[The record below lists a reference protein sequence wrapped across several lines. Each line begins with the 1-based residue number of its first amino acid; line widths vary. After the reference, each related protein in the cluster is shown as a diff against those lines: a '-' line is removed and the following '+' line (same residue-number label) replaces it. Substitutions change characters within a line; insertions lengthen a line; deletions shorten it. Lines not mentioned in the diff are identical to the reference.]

1 MLKITLTSG
10 LVGKTDTQRK
20 IVAGLGL
27 GKFGTTVV
35 HADSPTI
42 RGMLK
47 KVNHLVTI
55 APATGDDKA
64 KAKSAKEAATSSHK
78 AAVKNNSK
86 AVAEKPVAKKAATK
100 ASA

>member
-20 IVAGLGL
+20 VVAGLGL
-27 GKFGTTVV
+27 GKFGTSVV

-55 APATGDDKA
+55 APADGDDKA
-64 KAKSAKEAATSSHK
+64 KAKSAKAAATTSSK
-78 AAVKNNSK
+78 AAVKTSK
-86 AVAEKPVAKKAATK
+86 AAAEKPAAKKAATK